1 MVAMAAGAMTGE
13 AARAAVRWVVVL
25 ARVAVAEVV
34 MALGLAVPKAAAA
47 AARVK
52 EAEEMVA
59 AEEVVV

>member
-1 MVAMAAGAMTGE
+1 MLYDL
-13 AARAAVRWVVVL
+13 RWRQRHLVEPPG
-25 ARVAVAEVV
+25 EVV

-59 AEEVVV
+59 AEEGVV

>member
-1 MVAMAAGAMTGE
+1 MVAMAAGGMTGE

-59 AEEVVV
+59 AEEGVV